1 MGNEDSNKR
10 VWTGQIVIETLNKYK
25 CHVSSSPPQS
35 MNHIQQFKMAQ
46 AQMEYR
52 NQRVLLR
59 EDQIK
64 KEIED
69 ICTLQCYH
77 CRGNETIDIKSIRN
91 TTPFTCASCDLKD
104 EQHLA
109 EREVSLYSTTS
120 TSQTQTIY
128 YVHFSYPETIVT
140 SKIAEQY
147 SYKY

>member
-10 VWTGQIVIETLNKYK
+10 VWTGQIVIETLHKYK

-35 MNHIQQFKMAQ
+35 MDHLQQFKMAQ
-46 AQMEYR
+46 AQIEYR
-52 NQRVLLR
+52 NQRVLLS

-69 ICTLQCYH
+69 TCTLQCYH

-109 EREVSLYSTTS
+109 EREVSLFSTTS
-120 TSQTQTIY
+120 TSQTIY

-140 SKIAEQY
+140 SKISEQY
-147 SYKY
+147 SCLY

>member
-1 MGNEDSNKR
+1 
-10 VWTGQIVIETLNKYK
+10 
-25 CHVSSSPPQS
+25 
-35 MNHIQQFKMAQ
+35 MNHLQQFKMAQ
-46 AQMEYR
+46 AQIEYR
-52 NQRVLLR
+52 NKRVLLS

-69 ICTLQCYH
+69 TCTLQCYH

-91 TTPFTCASCDLKD
+91 TTPFTCGSCDLKD

-120 TSQTQTIY
+120 TAQTQTIY

-140 SKIAEQY
+140 TQIAEQY
-147 SYKY
+147 SCIY

>member
-1 MGNEDSNKR
+1 MDY
-10 VWTGQIVIETLNKYK
+10 L
-25 CHVSSSPPQS
+25 
-35 MNHIQQFKMAQ
+35 QQFKMAQ
-46 AQMEYR
+46 AQIEYR
-52 NQRVLLR
+52 NQRVLLS

-69 ICTLQCYH
+69 TCTLQCYH

-104 EQHLA
+104 DQHVA

-120 TSQTQTIY
+120 TSQTIY

-140 SKIAEQY
+140 SKISEQY
-147 SYKY
+147 SCLY

>member
-10 VWTGQIVIETLNKYK
+10 VWTCQIVIETLHKYK
-25 CHVSSSPPQS
+25 CHVRSSPPQS
-35 MNHIQQFKMAQ
+35 MDHLQQLKMAQ
-46 AQMEYR
+46 AQIEYR
-52 NQRVLLR
+52 NQRVLLS

-69 ICTLQCYH
+69 TCTLQCYH

-104 EQHLA
+104 GQHLA

-120 TSQTQTIY
+120 TSQTIY

-147 SYKY
+147 SCLY

>member
-1 MGNEDSNKR
+1 MNWSK
-10 VWTGQIVIETLNKYK
+10 IFETLHKYK

-35 MNHIQQFKMAQ
+35 MDYLQQFKMAQ
-46 AQMEYR
+46 AQIEYR
-52 NQRVLLR
+52 NQRVLLS

-69 ICTLQCYH
+69 TCTLQCYH

-104 EQHLA
+104 DQPLA

-120 TSQTQTIY
+120 TSQTIY

-140 SKIAEQY
+140 SKISEQY
-147 SYKY
+147 SCLY